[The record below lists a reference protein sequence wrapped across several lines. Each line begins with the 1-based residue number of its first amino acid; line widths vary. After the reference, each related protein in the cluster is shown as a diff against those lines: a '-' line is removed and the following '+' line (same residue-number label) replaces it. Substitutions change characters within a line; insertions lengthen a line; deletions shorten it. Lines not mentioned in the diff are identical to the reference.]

1 MAFDQPTRNRL
12 QKFVS
17 DGRSLLTE
25 EFTRQLQNNYGLDP
39 VSGDVTA
46 LENLAHLDDMRRETA
61 RILRVTLAH
70 YQASSPDAAVKDLL
84 ERIVR
89 EQAFTVLNR
98 LAALR
103 MAEARELL
111 IESVAAGYSSKGF
124 QLYARLAGTGLGE
137 TGDAYRCYLFSVFD
151 ELALDLAVLFDRFSP
166 MGRLFPRES
175 ALLDLLKLLND
186 PDLADLWAEDETIG
200 WIYQYFNSKEERKQM
215 RDASAAPR
223 NSRELAVRNQFFTPR
238 YVVEFLVDNTLGR
251 LWYEMTQGQTALK
264 ESCRYLVRRPVEI
277 FLSLEYSGAFGRM
290 NPGIAKALA
299 GDFSALPDDP
309 DWDDLQGLA
318 LSINGYDLS
327 ETLGLGDFGEL
338 ANTLAETYQST
349 GKWEGTS
356 IELWICLFF
365 EQRRWRH
372 YGYSPEDD
380 EGAWSGIL
388 ALYAALKAQ
397 LQNADADLSQEELL
411 KQPVYIPFRPLKDPR
426 DIRMLDPACGSMHFG
441 LYAFDLYEVIY
452 REAWEKQLIPAE
464 DFGYRPEPIIRPETV
479 HPDRSKP
486 PHSNYSHQP
495 VAFESAEIV
504 IAAEPDDGDGVL
516 ADKLYLIDSSTKFRV
531 PYRFKAKL
539 SEFDYQNA
547 LQTGVFTPE
556 AGETLIRETAAWSFE
571 AWPAVSREAAYVEF
585 QRQIPRLIIEHNI
598 HGVDIDP
605 RAAQIAGLSL
615 WLRAQK
621 SWHSQGLKPQDRP
634 RIARANVVCAEPMPG
649 EESLLEEFISSY
661 LSDTPEERLVGQLVE
676 RVFAAMKLAGEAG
689 SLLPIEREISDDI
702 QKAKQQWL
710 SRPEQLKLIDLEA
723 GQPKQQSL
731 ALAVGDITDDRFWL
745 QVEDA
750 IYAALERYAAT
761 AEGAGRFQRRLF
773 AEDAARGFAFIDL
786 CRKRYSVMLMNPPFG
801 AGSLQTKSML
811 AVAYPRTKNDVYAAF
826 VERGLQLLET
836 SGHLGAITSRTGF
849 FLSSFQKWREEILLK
864 EAQPTVFA
872 DLGYGVLDAAMVE
885 TAAYCLSKVA

>member
-1 MAFDQPTRNRL
+1 MAFDQTTRNRL
-12 QKFVS
+12 QRFVS
-17 DGRSLLTE
+17 DTRSLLTE
-25 EFTRQLQNNYGLDP
+25 EFTRQLQNDYGLDP
-39 VSGDVTA
+39 VAGGMTA
-46 LENLAHLDDMRRETA
+46 LENLAHLDDVRRETA

-186 PDLADLWAEDETIG
+186 PELADLWAEDETIG

-251 LWYEMTQGQTALK
+251 LWYEMTQGETALK
-264 ESCRYLVRRPVEI
+264 ESCQYLVRRSTEI
-277 FLSLEYSGAFGRM
+277 FLAEG
-290 NPGIAKALA
+290 
-299 GDFSALPDDP
+299 
-309 DWDDLQGLA
+309 
-318 LSINGYDLS
+318 
-327 ETLGLGDFGEL
+327 ETP
-338 ANTLAETYQST
+338 
-349 GKWEGTS
+349 
-356 IELWICLFF
+356 
-365 EQRRWRH
+365 
-372 YGYSPEDD
+372 PEPTDT
-380 EGAWSGIL
+380 EEE
-388 ALYAALKAQ
+388 
-397 LQNADADLSQEELL
+397 LSQVDLL
-411 KQPVYIPFRPLKDPR
+411 KQPVHIPFRPLKDPR
-426 DIRMLDPACGSMHFG
+426 ELRMLDPACGSMHFG
-441 LYAFDLYEVIY
+441 LYAFDLYERIY
-452 REAWEKQLIPAE
+452 EEAWELEQQSRQLTRSGELKPLAE
-464 DFGYRPEPIIRPETV
+464 TYD
-479 HPDRSKP
+479 SKE
-486 PHSNYSHQP
+486 
-495 VAFESAEIV
+495 AFLRDV
-504 IAAEPDDGDGVL
+504 
-516 ADKLYLIDSSTKFRV
+516 
-531 PYRFKAKL
+531 
-539 SEFDYQNA
+539 
-547 LQTGVFTPE
+547 
-556 AGETLIRETAAWSFE
+556 
-571 AWPAVSREAAYVEF
+571 
-585 QRQIPRLIIEHNI
+585 PRLIIEHNI

-615 WLRAQK
+615 WLRSQK
-621 SWHSQGLKPQDRP
+621 SWQAQGLKPKDRP
-634 RIARANVVCAEPMPG
+634 QIKRSNIVCAEPMPG
-649 EESLLEEFISSY
+649 EEALLSEFIETH
-661 LSDTPEERLVGQLVE
+661 LSATAEQQLVGQLVR
-676 RVFAAMKLAGEAG
+676 RVFAAMTLAGEAG
-689 SLLPIEREISDDI
+689 SLLQIEREISDDI
-702 QKAKQQWL
+702 QAAKQQWL
-710 SRPEQLKLIDLEA
+710 NRPEGEQLKLLELETDR
-723 GQPKQQSL
+723 PRQQSL
-731 ALAVGDITDDRFWL
+731 PLSVEDITDDRFWL
-745 QVEDA
+745 KIEDE
-750 IYAALERYAAT
+750 IYTALERYAAT

-826 VERGLQLLET
+826 VERGLHLLEV
-836 SGHLGAITSRTGF
+836 GGNLGAITSRTGF

-885 TAAYCLSKVA
+885 TAAYCLVKK